1 MVRYNVPPIFNLI
14 KLRLILCLALLCL
27 GASVASAAVRV
38 GDVAPRLTLTDMKG
52 IPFVIPDGIRGKV
65 AIILFWTA
73 GCSSCKEDMPALD
86 ALYREYRRKGLIVI
100 AINTGQSP
108 ENVRAAL
115 TGLGVSYPVLLDQ
128 QNKSVGSYD
137 VIGVPRIF
145 ILDRNSTIR
154 LKIVGSTPRET
165 IRKSIQSLF

>member
-1 MVRYNVPPIFNLI
+1 MRINLC
-14 KLRLILCLALLCL
+14 RTCTLISLGFLLFL
-27 GASVASAAVRV
+27 VLLSSATGSAAAAVRV
-38 GDVAPRLTLTDMKG
+38 GDVFPKLALTDLKG
-52 IPFVIPDGIRGKV
+52 VPFVIPDGLRGKV
-65 AIILFWTA
+65 AVILFWTA
-73 GCSSCKEDMPALD
+73 GCSSCKEDIPALES
-86 ALYREYRRKGLIVI
+86 LYREYQRKGLIVV
-100 AINTGQSP
+100 AVNLGESP
-108 ENVRAAL
+108 DNVRAAL
-115 TGLGVSYPVLLDQ
+115 KGLGVSYPVLLDQ

>member
-1 MVRYNVPPIFNLI
+1 VGNGVAPILDL
-14 KLRLILCLALLCL
+14 LRLHFILCLVLLCL
-27 GASVASAAVRV
+27 GTTAASAAVRV
-38 GDVAPRLTLTDMKG
+38 GDAAPRLTLTDMKG
-52 IPFVIPDGIRGKV
+52 KPFIIPDGLRGKV
-65 AIILFWTA
+65 AIMLFWTA

-86 ALYREYRRKGLIVI
+86 ALYREYQRKGLIVV

-108 ENVRAAL
+108 ENVRTAL
-115 TGLGVSYPVLLDQ
+115 AGLGVSYPVLLDQ
-128 QNKSVGSYD
+128 ENRSAGKYD

-154 LKIVGSTPRET
+154 LKIVGSTPREA